1 MILEAQMLVMVFCSG
16 MGVSRGRAG
25 AAGAVV
31 TGAGQWTEGGVEGA
45 LSSTSVDD

>member
-25 AAGAVV
+25 AAV

>member
-1 MILEAQMLVMVFCSG
+1 MILEAQMLVMVFCSV

-25 AAGAVV
+25 AVM
-31 TGAGQWTEGGVEGA
+31 GAGQGTEGGVEGA

>member
-1 MILEAQMLVMVFCSG
+1 MILEAQMLVMVFCSV

-25 AAGAVV
+25 AAGAV
-31 TGAGQWTEGGVEGA
+31 TGAGQGTEGGVEGA

>member
-25 AAGAVV
+25 AAGV
-31 TGAGQWTEGGVEGA
+31 TGVGQGTEGGVEGA
-45 LSSTSVDD
+45 LSSTSVDDC